1 MLFWQ
6 PGPNLWF
13 GVQLPWTL
21 ADTVIWKKSWRL
33 ASRLLMVMGVTVLIS
48 WRAFYIST
56 AHLLGLT
63 CLYTVLLYRWKYGT
77 WRFWKDTGRIDY
89 HPVVRCA
96 HCGHFQRLRDET
108 ELAVAICEACG
119 HLSRSQQLGGHPV
132 VLRIRNLWSFF
143 STMGRRPPQSPPE
156 P

>member
-1 MLFWQ
+1 
-6 PGPNLWF
+6 
-13 GVQLPWTL
+13 
-21 ADTVIWKKSWRL
+21 
-33 ASRLLMVMGVTVLIS
+33 VTVLIS

-56 AHLLGLT
+56 AHLLGLS

-77 WRFWKDTGRIDY
+77 WRFWKDTGWIDY
-89 HPVVRCA
+89 HPVVRCT

-108 ELAVAICEACG
+108 ELAAASCEACG
-119 HLSRSQQLGGHPV
+119 HLSRSQQWGDHPV
-132 VLRIRNLWSFF
+132 VLWIRSLRRFF